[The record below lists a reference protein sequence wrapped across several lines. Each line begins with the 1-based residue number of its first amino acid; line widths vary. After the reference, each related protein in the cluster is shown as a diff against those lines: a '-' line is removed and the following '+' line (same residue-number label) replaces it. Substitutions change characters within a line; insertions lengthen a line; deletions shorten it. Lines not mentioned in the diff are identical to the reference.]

1 MVDFSIPEVRAL
13 YVSEVHKRMEAPLF
27 MSLEQ
32 AQMLVAAL
40 MTEPMMVSPATSPL
54 SATHEG

>member
-1 MVDFSIPEVRAL
+1 MVDFSKPETKAL
-13 YVSEVHKRMEAPLF
+13 YVSEVRKRMEAPFF

-40 MTEPMMVSPATSPL
+40 MAEPVPQETEQ
-54 SATHEG
+54 